1 MHAAKEPPGQPDGD
15 GEGVGV
21 GVGGKGVGGEG
32 VGGTGEGV
40 GGEGAGLHF
49 LGSGPC
55 TTVPVILRFETLKL
69 EASKFPSP
77 PQLPGTHPVHCDE

>member
-1 MHAAKEPPGQPDGD
+1 MHAAREPPGQPEGDGG
-15 GEGVGV
+15 GEGVGA
-21 GVGGKGVGGEG
+21 GGKGAGG

-40 GGEGAGLHF
+40 GAGAGLHF

-69 EASKFPSP
+69 EAPKFPSP